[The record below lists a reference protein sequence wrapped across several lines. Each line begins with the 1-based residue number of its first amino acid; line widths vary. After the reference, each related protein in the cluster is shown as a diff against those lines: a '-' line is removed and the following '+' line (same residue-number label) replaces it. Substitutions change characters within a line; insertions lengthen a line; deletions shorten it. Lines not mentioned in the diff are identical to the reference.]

1 MTTTTT
7 TTTTRTLLLTSR
19 MRRPPS
25 LGVRKQSSM
34 RGVVHQR
41 CERHHD
47 NHHHHCRRR
56 HRVRC
61 ESKCFFGHDA
71 EALVVFAALVA
82 SRVVASNDTADGK
95 ASVFASAVVAPTW
108 IVRWCRGD
116 RGTRH
121 YWIVVLLCVT
131 TFLVLLFVDAFNTTR

>member
-1 MTTTTT
+1 MTTT

-25 LGVRKQSSM
+25 VGVRKQSSM
-34 RGVVHQR
+34 RLGVVHQR
-41 CERHHD
+41 CERHRD
-47 NHHHHCRRR
+47 NHHHHHCRRR

-61 ESKCFFGHDA
+61 ESKSFFGHDA

-95 ASVFASAVVAPTW
+95 ASAFASAVVAPTW

-121 YWIVVLLCVT
+121 YWIFVLSCVT

>member
-7 TTTTRTLLLTSR
+7 TTTTRTVLSTSR

-25 LGVRKQSSM
+25 VGVRKQRSM
-34 RGVVHQR
+34 RFGVVHQR

-47 NHHHHCRRR
+47 TNHYCRRR

-61 ESKCFFGHDA
+61 ESKSFFGHDA
-71 EALVVFAALVA
+71 EALTVFAALVA

-121 YWIVVLLCVT
+121 YWIFVLLCVT
-131 TFLVLLFVDAFNTTR
+131 TFLVLLSN

>member
-1 MTTTTT
+1 MTT
-7 TTTTRTLLLTSR
+7 TTTTRTLLSTSR

-25 LGVRKQSSM
+25 VGVRKQSSM
-34 RGVVHQR
+34 RLGVVHQR
-41 CERHHD
+41 CERHRD

-61 ESKCFFGHDA
+61 ESKSFFGHDA
-71 EALVVFAALVA
+71 EALTVFAALVA
-82 SRVVASNDTADGK
+82 SRVVASNTTADNIIDDGK

-121 YWIVVLLCVT
+121 YWIFIRVFLLCVT
-131 TFLVLLFVDAFNTTR
+131 TFLVLLSN

>member
-1 MTTTTT
+1 MTTT
-7 TTTTRTLLLTSR
+7 TTTTRTLLLLTSR

-25 LGVRKQSSM
+25 VGVRKQSSM
-34 RGVVHQR
+34 RLGVVHQR
-41 CERHHD
+41 CERHRD
-47 NHHHHCRRR
+47 NNNHHHYCRRRR

-61 ESKCFFGHDA
+61 ESKSFFGHDA
-71 EALVVFAALVA
+71 EALTVFAALVA

-121 YWIVVLLCVT
+121 YWIFIRVFLLCVT
-131 TFLVLLFVDAFNTTR
+131 TFLVLLSN

>member
-1 MTTTTT
+1 MTTTTTT
-7 TTTTRTLLLTSR
+7 TTTTRTLLLLTSR

-25 LGVRKQSSM
+25 VGVRKQSSM

-47 NHHHHCRRR
+47 NHHHHHCRRR

-61 ESKCFFGHDA
+61 ESKSFFGHDA
-71 EALVVFAALVA
+71 EALTVFAALVA

-121 YWIVVLLCVT
+121 WYSFACLSFVCNDLFSVT
-131 TFLVLLFVDAFNTTR
+131 L